1 MRTIPNFEN
10 FDMNET
16 ITAVGFGMGGVQNFG
31 FGGSTPQ
38 TGYSM
43 NSIAGTVGQSADA
56 IGTQA
61 HDYEMNDND
70 DHTAEG
76 YLTEAKKHV
85 NESIDKAYES
95 LSGGVVSEASN
106 YEFNPNETAERLK
119 RREQQNIERYRAA
132 QEREDAYGIEYYK
145 YRIAMDKIDLQKL
158 QLMTQI
164 HQLKQKNKK

>member
-1 MRTIPNFEN
+1 MAKIKLIPKFES
-10 FDMNET
+10 FGINEAAIDGDRQM
-16 ITAVGFGMGGVQNFG
+16 ITRAIENMVSRKMKVGDVKQEIKNAIDQSNNIS
-31 FGGSTPQ
+31 STFKSNLK
-38 TGYSM
+38 YS
-43 NSIAGTVGQSADA
+43 
-56 IGTQA
+56 
-61 HDYEMNDND
+61 
-70 DHTAEG
+70 
-76 YLTEAKKHV
+76 LR
-85 NESIDKAYES
+85 ES
-95 LSGGVVSEASN
+95 LSDGVVSEASN

>member
-1 MRTIPNFEN
+1 MAKIKLIPKFES
-10 FDMNET
+10 FGINEAAIDGDRQM
-16 ITAVGFGMGGVQNFG
+16 ITRAIENMVSRKMKVGDVKQEIKNAIDQSNNIS
-31 FGGSTPQ
+31 STFKSNLK
-38 TGYSM
+38 YS
-43 NSIAGTVGQSADA
+43 
-56 IGTQA
+56 
-61 HDYEMNDND
+61 
-70 DHTAEG
+70 
-76 YLTEAKKHV
+76 LR
-85 NESIDKAYES
+85 ES